1 MGNNSYQ
8 HTVLEY
14 YVDVVRGISNYRS
27 YELEEIKNE
36 PEVMEYQQKVRRV
49 IKSAFSPR
57 SKKTSLNPKVTG
69 VLQRNGYRIEKITFE
84 SRPNCLVSA
93 NLYVPDKISK
103 KVPGVIAPC
112 GHSED
117 GKACNLYQAFCQR
130 LALSGFVVL
139 IYDPFNQGERD
150 QYALLS
156 EREPVRSCC
165 PAHNMMG
172 KQLELLGEFFGMW
185 RVWDGIRALD
195 YLLTRPEVDPKQ
207 IGLTGNSGGGT
218 LTTWLWAVDDRFTM
232 AAPGCFVTTFLH
244 NLENE
249 LPADCEQYPPGV
261 IGGGLEMA
269 DFYIAQA
276 PKPVILLGQKYDY
289 FDRRGFLKTYE
300 ELKKIYSILKA
311 PKKNL
316 SYNLGPEGH
325 GYSVHNQEAM
335 VEFFCYHA
343 RMKPVKV
350 ENTEVL
356 DEKELYAT
364 PDGNVVRAGSK
375 PIYVM
380 IAEKV
385 DELASKRKPLE
396 AITLKNRLKKLLN
409 IITPPIPH
417 YRILRPTHIDGQTF
431 ARYAI
436 ETESG
441 IRAMMKKR
449 MEKPQYSY
457 TLDVGETI
465 HLYLPHLSSE
475 EDIKNDP
482 LAISLK
488 KSHEL
493 CALDVRGFGESMPE
507 DINQFLHPYGMDYMF
522 HGHGVL
528 LGQSYLGCRV
538 YDVLATIKLL
548 EEEGS
553 KEIHLYGRGQGA
565 IIALFAGIL
574 HDNIATVTLKNAPVS
589 YDSWAHS
596 PLVLWPSANF
606 LRGVLKE
613 FDLPDCMKA
622 VKDKLTTIDLW
633 GSDMKPIVESK

>member
-1 MGNNSYQ
+1 MGSNSYQ

-14 YVDVVRGISNYRS
+14 YVDILRSISDDKAFDLELISNAP
-27 YELEEIKNE
+27 EL
-36 PEVMEYQQKVRRV
+36 MEYQQRIRRV

-57 SKKTSLNPKVTG
+57 PKKTPLNPKITG
-69 VLQRNGYRIEKITFE
+69 TLQRNGYRIEKILFE
-84 SRPNCLVSA
+84 SRPDCMVSA
-93 NLYVPDKISK
+93 NLYVPDKISGK
-103 KVPGVIAPC
+103 APGVIAPC
-112 GHSED
+112 GHSEN
-117 GKACNLYQAFCQR
+117 GKACDLYQAFCQR
-130 LALSGFVVL
+130 LVQSGFVVL

-150 QYALLS
+150 QYALLT

-195 YLLTRPEVDPKQ
+195 YLLTRPEVDPKR

-218 LTTWLWAVDDRFTM
+218 LTTWLWAVEDRFTM

-249 LPADCEQYPPGV
+249 LPADNEQYPPGV
-261 IGGGLEMA
+261 IGGGLDMA
-269 DFYIAQA
+269 DFFIVQA

-289 FDRRGFLKTYE
+289 FDRRGFLETYE
-300 ELKKIYSILKA
+300 ELQKIYGILKA

-316 SYNLGPEGH
+316 SYNLGPQGH

-335 VEFFCYHA
+335 VEFFCRHA
-343 RMKPVKV
+343 KMKPVKV
-350 ENTEVL
+350 EETEVL

-364 PDGNVVRAGSK
+364 PDGNVIRAGSK
-375 PIYVM
+375 PIYEM
-380 IAEKV
+380 IAEKA
-385 DELASKRKPLE
+385 DELVNKRKSLGVV
-396 AITLKNRLKKLLN
+396 TLKNRLKKLLN
-409 IITPPIPH
+409 IPTVYSPH
-417 YRILRPTHIDGQTF
+417 YRVLRPTHIDGQTF

-436 ETESG
+436 ETESN
-441 IRAMMKKR
+441 IQAIMKKR
-449 MEKPQYSY
+449 MENPQYSY
-457 TLDVGETI
+457 SLDVDETI

-482 LAISLK
+482 LAVSLK

-493 CALDVRGFGESMPE
+493 YAFDVRGFGESMPE

-522 HGHGVL
+522 HGHGIL
-528 LGQSYLGCRV
+528 LDKSYLGRRV
-538 YDVLATIKLL
+538 YDVLTTITLL
-548 EEEGS
+548 EEEGA
-553 KEIHLYGRGQGA
+553 KEVHIYGRGQGA
-565 IIALFAGIL
+565 IIALFAGVL
-574 HDNIATVTLKNAPVS
+574 HDNIASVTLKNAPVS
-589 YDSWAHS
+589 YDSWTHS
-596 PLVLWPSANF
+596 PIVLWPSANF

-622 VKDKLTTIDLW
+622 IESKLTVINPW
-633 GSDMKPIVESK
+633 GADMKLL